1 MQKEKTMPLIIFE
14 DKSMNP
20 LPLKGSV
27 IGANSIDVNMAILD
41 KFFVGKTIRVYWSQA
56 GHQLNADDSWITS
69 MCIKGK
75 LEHKGLW
82 FRVLVNDDTYTYFG
96 LDDILT
102 VAIRSKESK
111 RPHSIALISKDNS

>member
-56 GHQLNADDSWITS
+56 GHQLSADGSWITS

-75 LEHKGLW
+75 LEQKGHW
-82 FRVLVNDDTYTYFG
+82 YRVLVDNETYTYFD
-96 LDDILT
+96 LIDILSIC
-102 VAIRSKESK
+102 VRSKNSK
-111 RPHSIALISKDNS
+111 VLNSISLVSKNNS